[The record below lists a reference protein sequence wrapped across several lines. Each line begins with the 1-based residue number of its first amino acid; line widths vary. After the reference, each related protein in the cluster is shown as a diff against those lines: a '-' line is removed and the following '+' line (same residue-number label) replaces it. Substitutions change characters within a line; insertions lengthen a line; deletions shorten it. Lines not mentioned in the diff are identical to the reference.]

1 MPKPT
6 YKISSYLLNG
16 LKWEVE
22 KKLNYRINTKLDC
35 RKISSLIQDKTG
47 KTVSESTLY
56 RLFLWE
62 GNQNTPYLHTL
73 DIIAEYLEF
82 KDWFSLEKHINDL
95 IQFQS
100 LYGVLPNEQQYKS
113 LLSINFEQGSLKPLY
128 AFLEQFPTDLT
139 FAKKALIGEEIFK
152 TLLTSKSDNL
162 EFYKQFNSL
171 PIVREGFFEIF
182 ADPDFQ
188 IKNYEIGLTFYLRQ
202 IIPHQSSRTLQD
214 FIFANSLLLRYYFIK
229 GNKDKV
235 LEIGRQLYLE
245 LNLDDK
251 DLKELYVFPKIRYYA
266 YRLLYDF
273 TINGFNYK
281 YWEWLIDFSLK
292 EAKNNKNIDE
302 KRIIIHTILDVLS
315 INQQLQEEVFSKLVL
330 AFPEIFNLLPT
341 YFFKLPI
348 KNRLKYLD
356 GNGSRFFNG
365 KTFLTKEID
374 A

>member
-6 YKISSYLLNG
+6 YKISNYLLHG

-35 RKISSLIQDKTG
+35 RKISSLIQDKAG

-56 RLFLWE
+56 RLFLWAE
-62 GNQNTPYLHTL
+62 NQNTPYLHTL
-73 DIIAEYLEF
+73 DIIAEYLDF

-95 IQFQS
+95 AQFQS

-113 LLSINFEQGSLKPLY
+113 LLSINFEQGSFKPLY
-128 AFLEQFPTDLT
+128 SFLEQFPTDLT
-139 FAKKALIGEEIFK
+139 FEKKALLGEEIYK

-162 EFYKQFNSL
+162 EFYKQFHTL

-188 IKNYEIGLTFYLRQ
+188 INNYEIGLNFYLRQ
-202 IIPHQSSRTLQD
+202 IAPYHSSKTLQD
-214 FIFANSLLLRYYFIK
+214 FLFANSLLLRYYFIK

-235 LEIGRQLYLE
+235 LEIGRQLYLD

-251 DLKELYVFPKIRYYA
+251 DLKELYIFPKIRYYA
-266 YRLLYDF
+266 YRLFYDF
-273 TINGFNYK
+273 TINGFNYN
-281 YWEWLIDFSLK
+281 YWDWLIDFSLE
-292 EAKNNKNIDE
+292 EAKSNKNIDE
-302 KRIIIHTILDVLS
+302 KRIIIHTILDVLN
-315 INQQLQEEVFSKLVL
+315 INPQLQEKVYSDLNLV
-330 AFPEIFNLLPT
+330 FPEIFNLLPS
-341 YFFKLPI
+341 YFFKLTM
-348 KNRLKYLD
+348 KDRVKYLN

-365 KTFLTKEID
+365 KTF
-374 A
+374 